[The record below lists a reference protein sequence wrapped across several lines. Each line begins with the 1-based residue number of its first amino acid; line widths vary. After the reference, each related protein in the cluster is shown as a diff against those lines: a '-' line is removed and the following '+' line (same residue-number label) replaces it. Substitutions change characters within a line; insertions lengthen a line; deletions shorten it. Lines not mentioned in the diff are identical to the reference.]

1 MLSQNALYY
10 YSCCIRIRTLT
21 YLIPP
26 ETGPDLAPCSNKI
39 RVVAKASQGQFPPPF
54 LIRMY
59 KNGYKDR
66 GKIIFPTK

>member
-26 ETGPDLAPCSNKI
+26 ETGPDLAPFSALGGSGC
-39 RVVAKASQGQFPPPF
+39 QGFTGPIPSAF
-54 LIRMY
+54 LD
-59 KNGYKDR
+59 KDV
-66 GKIIFPTK
+66 

>member
-21 YLIPP
+21 YLSRLRRDRIWHLFQIND
-26 ETGPDLAPCSNKI
+26 E
-39 RVVAKASQGQFPPPF
+39 VVAKASQGQFPPPF

-59 KNGYKDR
+59 KNEYKDR
-66 GKIIFPTK
+66 GKNVFPTK

>member
-21 YLIPP
+21 YLTPS
-26 ETGPDLAPCSNKI
+26 ETGPDLAPFPI
-39 RVVAKASQGQFPPPF
+39 IDGVVAKASQGQFPPPF

-59 KNGYKDR
+59 KNGNKDKGEKR
-66 GKIIFPTK
+66 ISY